1 MLSRRLEGWG
11 DTVPSPRA
19 SLCQCATSQGPRGAG
34 SSEGRPPT
42 ATAPPRGR
50 STTGCGGSGREPQ
63 RDRRRPHPHGGQ
75 CGRAG
80 RAPRSRRQHP
90 GAAHRR
96 QGLHPSP
103 VEGRLRGRGIG
114 LQTPLRKN
122 MADERHPGFARMPVK
137 ARRMAKT
144 VIAQPAR
151 RFSLR
156 AHTGAGP
163 LAPHQPGR
171 AKNAR
176 PYCSRLPQPVC
187 RTVATPVR
195 GTASTVKSRT

>member
-1 MLSRRLEGWG
+1 M
-11 DTVPSPRA
+11 TPSPCRGLPPASVPLARAARCRLFRRKVACGHCVSKGEVHYGLRGFWSRA
-19 SLCQCATSQGPRGAG
+19 STGP
-34 SSEGRPPT
+34 SP
-42 ATAPPRGR
+42 AP
-50 STTGCGGSGREPQ
+50 S
-63 RDRRRPHPHGGQ
+63 HGGQ
-75 CGRAG
+75 CGREG
-80 RAPRSRRQHP
+80 RVPRSRRQQSR
-90 GAAHRR
+90 AAHRR
-96 QGLHPSP
+96 QGFHPSP
-103 VEGRLRGRGIG
+103 VEGRLRRRGIG

-122 MADERHPGFARMPVK
+122 MADGRHPGFARMPVK
-137 ARRMAKT
+137 VRQMAKT
-144 VIAQPAR
+144 VIAQPAQ

-187 RTVATPVR
+187 RTAATPVR